1 MRREACHSA
10 YYQVLSDEFT
20 DFHELSNVIGVSVR
34 TVSRIMS
41 GQRSLT
47 HLEKLAIS
55 EYLGKQIDSI
65 FPM

>member
-1 MRREACHSA
+1 MRRQACHSA
-10 YYQVLSDEFT
+10 YQILTDEFT
-20 DFHELSNVIGVSVR
+20 DFQELSDVLSVSVR